1 MTLLSTCRAQQGS
14 TLIIGLIML
23 LLLTLVVGSAFTLSG
38 TNLKAVGNMQLR
50 NEAIAAANVAIEQKV
65 SSNLTVA
72 PTAEPIEV
80 DINGDGAVDYEV
92 NVEPTCVSSTIAS
105 YASSD
110 GLSGEETKDYSGA
123 GAPEAVVGYN
133 VVLDLKSNVV
143 DVASGTSVSVRA
155 GVRVLLTEA
164 QQAVV
169 CI

>member
-1 MTLLSTCRAQQGS
+1 MTQLSTCRAQQGVA
-14 TLIIGLIML
+14 LIVGLIML

-92 NVEPTCVSSTIAS
+92 DVEPTCVSSTIAS

-143 DVASGTSVSVRA
+143 DVANGTSVSVRA

>member
-1 MTLLSTCRAQQGS
+1 MTQLSTCRAQQGVA
-14 TLIIGLIML
+14 LIVGLIML

-72 PTAEPIEV
+72 PTTEPIEV

-92 NVEPTCVSSTIAS
+92 DVEPTCVSSTIAS

>member
-1 MTLLSTCRAQQGS
+1 MIRPLASRVQHGAA
-14 TLIIGLIML
+14 LIIGLIML

-65 SSNLTVA
+65 SSNLAVA
-72 PTAEPIEV
+72 PVAEPINV
-80 DINGDGAVDYEV
+80 DINGDGTNDYVV
-92 NVEPTCVSSTIAS
+92 NVEPSCISSTVAS
-105 YASSD
+105 YAASD

-133 VVLDLKSNVV
+133 VVLDMRSEVL
-143 DVASGTSVSVRA
+143 DLASGTSVSVRA

-164 QQAVV
+164 EQAVV
-169 CI
+169 CS